1 MKKLATSQDDYIR
14 TAMRLPRDLHAE
26 VRKAAQ
32 AAGHTMN
39 AEIIARV
46 AAANEIA
53 SFKVVMRQNEELK
66 LLMRE
71 MLDRL
76 DMLK

>member
-1 MKKLATSQDDYIR
+1 MSKLATSQDDYIR
-14 TAMRLPRDLHAE
+14 TAMRLPRALHAE
-26 VRKAAQ
+26 VRKAASE
-32 AAGHTMN
+32 AGHTMN

-46 AAANEIA
+46 AAASEVA

-71 MLDRL
+71 MLDRIEL
-76 DMLK
+76 MK